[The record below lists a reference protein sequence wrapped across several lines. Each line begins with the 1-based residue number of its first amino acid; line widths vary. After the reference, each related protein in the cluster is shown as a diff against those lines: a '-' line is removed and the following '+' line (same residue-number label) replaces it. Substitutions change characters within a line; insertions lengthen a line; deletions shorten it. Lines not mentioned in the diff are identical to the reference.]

1 MMTQGSPAWASAPED
16 TRQQMTRRIG
26 RFEIRRELGRGA
38 QSVVYLAWD
47 PQLEREVALK
57 ALRLSAA
64 ERRDNAALLAE
75 ARSVSRLRHPGIVP
89 VFEAGEEAGAPYLVF
104 EYVEGETLAA
114 LMRRRGALPATEAVT
129 LMLGVLTALAEAH
142 AQGIIHRDLKPS
154 NVLIDK
160 DERPRVM
167 DFGIA
172 SRVNDPGA
180 RERMSGTPGY
190 MAPEYIDHR
199 ELSARNDVYAAGVI
213 LVELL
218 SGRPLHTDTDVHRI
232 LQRTCTTAVTLPAG
246 GPPVDEALAA
256 IALRAAALDPESR
269 FADADEF
276 RLALESWFKP
286 AEAAAETE
294 GAQPGA
300 IDFLLRRMRH
310 RGDFPALSESVVAIN
325 RIASSES
332 ENVGTLS
339 ALILRD
345 FSLTNKL
352 LRVVNSAHFRTAG
365 GGQISTVSRA
375 VVVLGFDAVRNIA
388 ITVLLFEHLQN
399 KGNAGLLKEEFLRAC
414 LAGLFARDIASRM
427 RQGDTEQSYICAVFH
442 NLGRLLCQFY
452 FPEESED
459 IRRVAQQHDCS
470 EEIAAQR
477 VIGTGFEALGI
488 ALARHWGF
496 PELIQHSMRRLP
508 DGPVRRPANNA
519 ERLRA
524 LAACAN
530 AYCDAVALMEP
541 AERERTMQAIAAR
554 FNDAVQ
560 VNVRNAR
567 EFMQGAIDEIG
578 DFARTLKVNLAQTRI
593 GRHLNQFIA
602 GAPAHTTVDTADLDV
617 PVSALLEQ
625 STPIE
630 APPAGQ
636 KAADAQAVL
645 SSGIQDISNSLVEDF
660 RLNDLLRIIL
670 ETMYRAMGFKRV
682 LLCIRDGRS
691 NNMTGRFGFGPGVS
705 ELAKQLRFS
714 LSAHPDNVFNVATA
728 KGVNI
733 LITDID
739 DAKIA
744 SRVPPWYRK
753 SVPSRTFCLF
763 PLMIKGRP
771 VAMIYAD
778 KDQAG
783 EIRINEQELAL
794 LRTLRNQAV
803 LAIKQAG

>member
-1 MMTQGSPAWASAPED
+1 MTS
-16 TRQQMTRRIG
+16 RIG

-38 QSVVYLAWD
+38 QSVVHLAWD

-57 ALRLSAA
+57 TLHLTAA
-64 ERRDNAALLAE
+64 QRQDNAALLAE
-75 ARSVSRLRHPGIVP
+75 ARAVSRLRHPGIVP
-89 VFEAGEEAGAPYLVF
+89 VFEAGEEAGDPYLVF
-104 EYVEGETLAA
+104 EYVPGETLAA
-114 LMRRRGALPATEAVT
+114 LMRRRGALPAAEAVA
-129 LMLGVLTALAEAH
+129 LLLGVLDALAEAH
-142 AQGIIHRDLKPS
+142 AQGVIHRDLKPS

-160 DERPRVM
+160 GGQPRVM

-172 SRVNDPGA
+172 RRADDPRA
-180 RERMSGTPGY
+180 RDGLSGTPGY
-190 MAPEYIDHR
+190 MAPEYIERR
-199 ELSARNDVYAAGVI
+199 ELSARNDVFAAGVM

-218 SGRPLHTDTDVHRI
+218 SGRPLHGDLDAARI
-232 LQRTCTTAVTLPAG
+232 LERTRTTAIAFPAG
-246 GPPVDEALAA
+246 AAVVDETLAA
-256 IALRAAALDPESR
+256 IALRAAALDPEAR
-269 FADADEF
+269 FNDVDAF
-276 RLALESWFKP
+276 RGALETWLRP
-286 AEAAAETE
+286 EEAATDGEE
-294 GAQPGA
+294 GAHPGA
-300 IDFLLRRMRH
+300 VEFLLRRMKH

-352 LRVVNSAHFRTAG
+352 LRVVNSAHFRPAG
-365 GGQISTVSRA
+365 GGQISTISRA

-399 KGNAGLLKEEFLRAC
+399 KTNAAHLKEEFLRAC
-414 LAGLFARDIASRM
+414 LAGLFARDVAARL
-427 RQGDTEQSYICAVFH
+427 RLRDTEQTYICAVFH

-459 IRRVAQQHDCS
+459 IRRIAQQQGCS
-470 EEIAAQR
+470 EEAAAMR
-477 VIGTGFEALGI
+477 VIGTDFEALGI

-496 PELIQHSMRRLP
+496 PELIQQSMRRLP
-508 DGPVRRPANNA
+508 EGPVRRPQTPD

-530 AYCDAVALMEP
+530 EYCDAVALMAP
-541 AERERTMQAIAAR
+541 ADRERAMQAIAAR
-554 FNDAVQ
+554 FVDAVP
-560 VNVRNAR
+560 VDTHGAR
-567 EFMQGAIDEIG
+567 DLMQGAIGEIG
-578 DFARTLKVNLAQTRI
+578 DFARIIKVTLSQTRI
-593 GRHLNQFIA
+593 GRHLTQFIDGSQA
-602 GAPAHTTVDTADLDV
+602 APTLHSPLADV
-617 PVSALLEQ
+617 PTSALLDQ
-625 STPIE
+625 STPVE
-630 APPAGQ
+630 VSPEGH

-645 SSGIQDISNSLVEDF
+645 SSGIQDISNTLVEDF
-660 RLNDLLRIIL
+660 KLNDVLRIIL

-682 LLCIRDGRS
+682 LLCIRDARS
-691 NNMTGRFGFGPGVS
+691 NSMTGRFGFGPEVG
-705 ELAKQLRFS
+705 ELAKHLRFS

-728 KGVNI
+728 KGVDI
-733 LITDID
+733 LISDID
-739 DAKIA
+739 DTKIA
-744 SRVPPWYRK
+744 ARIPEWYRK

-778 KDQAG
+778 KDHAG
-783 EIRINEQELAL
+783 DIRISEQELAL

>member
-1 MMTQGSPAWASAPED
+1 MTG
-16 TRQQMTRRIG
+16 RIG

-38 QSVVYLAWD
+38 QSVVHLAWD

-57 ALRLSAA
+57 TLHLTAA
-64 ERRDNAALLAE
+64 ERRDNAALLGE
-75 ARSVSRLRHPGIVP
+75 ARSVSRLRHAGIVP
-89 VFEAGEEAGAPYLVF
+89 VFEAGEEGGDPYLVF

-114 LMRRRGALPATEAVT
+114 LMRRRGALPAAEAVT

-142 AQGIIHRDLKPS
+142 GQGVIHRDLKPS

-160 DERPRVM
+160 GGRPRVM

-172 SRVNDPGA
+172 RRVDDAGA
-180 RERMSGTPGY
+180 REGMSGTPGY
-190 MAPEYIDHR
+190 MAPEYIDRR
-199 ELSARNDVYAAGVI
+199 ELSARNDVYAAGVM

-218 SGRPLHTDTDVHRI
+218 SGRPLHTDTDAHRI
-232 LQRTCTTAVTLPAG
+232 LQRTRTTAVALPAG
-246 GPPVDEALAA
+246 GAPVDETLAA
-256 IALRAAALDPESR
+256 IALRAAALDPDAR
-269 FADADEF
+269 FADAEEL
-276 RLALESWFKP
+276 RQALEAWLKP
-286 AEAAAETE
+286 VEESAADTDA
-294 GAQPGA
+294 AQPGA
-300 IDFLLRRMRH
+300 IDFLLRRMKH

-352 LRVVNSAHFRTAG
+352 LRVVNSAHFRPAG
-365 GGQISTVSRA
+365 GGQISTISRA

-399 KGNAGLLKEEFLRAC
+399 KSNASQLQEEFLRAC
-414 LAGLFARDIASRM
+414 LAGLFARDLAR
-427 RQGDTEQSYICAVFH
+427 RLRLRDGEQSYICAVFH

-459 IRRVAQQHDCS
+459 IRRVAQQQGCS
-470 EEIAAQR
+470 EESAAQR
-477 VIGTGFEALGI
+477 VIGTGFEELGI

-496 PELIQHSMRRLP
+496 PDVIQQSMRRLP
-508 DGPVRRPANNA
+508 DGPARRPVNTE

-530 AYCDAVALMEP
+530 EYCDAVALLAP
-541 AERERTMQAIAAR
+541 AERERAMQAIAAR
-554 FNDAVQ
+554 FTDAVP
-560 VNVRNAR
+560 VDVRNAR
-567 EFMQGAIDEIG
+567 EVMQGAIDEIG
-578 DFARTLKVNLAQTRI
+578 DFARIIKVNLGQTRI

-602 GAPAHTTVDTADLDV
+602 GAPANPTLEAAPLEV
-617 PVSALLEQ
+617 PTSALLEQ
-625 STPIE
+625 STPVE

-645 SSGIQDISNSLVEDF
+645 SSGIQDISNTLVEDF
-660 RLNDLLRIIL
+660 KLNDVLRIIL

-691 NNMTGRFGFGPGVS
+691 NSMTGRFGYGPEVG
-705 ELAKQLRFS
+705 ELAKHVRFS

-728 KGVNI
+728 KGVDI
-733 LITDID
+733 LISDID
-739 DAKIA
+739 DPKIA
-744 SRVPPWYRK
+744 SRVPAWYRK

-783 EIRINEQELAL
+783 EIRISEQELAL

>member
-1 MMTQGSPAWASAPED
+1 
-16 TRQQMTRRIG
+16 MTRRIG

-38 QSVVYLAWD
+38 QSVVHLAWD

-57 ALRLSAA
+57 ALHLNAA
-64 ERRDNAALLAE
+64 ERRDSAALLGE

-89 VFEAGEEAGAPYLVF
+89 VFEAGEEAGDPYLVF

-114 LMRRRGALPATEAVT
+114 VMRRRGALPAAEAVT

-142 AQGIIHRDLKPS
+142 AEGVIHRDLKPS

-160 DERPRVM
+160 GGRPRVM

-172 SRVNDPGA
+172 RSVEDASA
-180 RERMSGTPGY
+180 REGMSGTPGY

-199 ELSARNDVYAAGVI
+199 EVSARNDVFAAGVM

-218 SGRPLHTDTDVHRI
+218 SGRPLHADANVHRI
-232 LQRTCTTAVTLPAG
+232 LQLTRSTAVTLPEGA
-246 GPPVDEALAA
+246 PPVDETLAA
-256 IALRAAALDPESR
+256 ITLRAAALDPDAR
-269 FADADEF
+269 FADATEF
-276 RLALESWFKP
+276 RLALENWLKP
-286 AEAAAETE
+286 VEEAAASSE
-294 GAQPGA
+294 GASPGA
-300 IDFLLRRMRH
+300 IDFLLRRMKH

-325 RIASSES
+325 RIAASES

-339 ALILRD
+339 SLILRD

-352 LRVVNSAHFRTAG
+352 LRVVNSAHFRPAG
-365 GGQISTVSRA
+365 GGQISTISRA

-399 KGNAGLLKEEFLRAC
+399 KANASHLKEEFLRAC
-414 LAGLFARDIASRM
+414 LAGLFARDIATRM
-427 RQGDTEQSYICAVFH
+427 RLRDTEQTYICAVFH

-459 IRRVAQQHDCS
+459 IRRVAQQQGCS
-470 EEIAAQR
+470 EESAAQR
-477 VIGTGFEALGI
+477 VIGTGFEELGI

-496 PELIQHSMRRLP
+496 PEIIQQSMRRLP
-508 DGPVRRPANNA
+508 VGPARRPVNSE
-519 ERLRA
+519 ERLRT

-530 AYCDAVALMEP
+530 EYCDAVALLNP
-541 AERERTMQAIAAR
+541 TDRERAMQAIAAR
-554 FNDAVQ
+554 FNDAVPIE
-560 VNVRNAR
+560 VRDAR
-567 EFMQGAIDEIG
+567 EVMQGAIDEIG
-578 DFARTLKVNLAQTRI
+578 DFARIIKVNLAQTRI
-593 GRHLNQFIA
+593 GRHLSQFIA
-602 GAPAHTTVDTADLDV
+602 GTPASPTLDGAALDV
-617 PVSALLEQ
+617 PTSALLDQ

-630 APPAGQ
+630 APPEGQ

-645 SSGIQDISNSLVEDF
+645 SSGIQDISNTLVEDF
-660 RLNDLLRIIL
+660 KLNDVLRIIL

-691 NNMTGRFGFGPGVS
+691 DSMTGRFGFGPEVG
-705 ELAKQLRFS
+705 ELAKHVRFS

-728 KGVNI
+728 KGVDI
-733 LITDID
+733 LISDID
-739 DAKIA
+739 DPKIA
-744 SRVPPWYRK
+744 SRVPAWYRK

-763 PLMIKGRP
+763 PLMIKGRA

-783 EIRINEQELAL
+783 EIRISEQELAL

-803 LAIKQAG
+803 LAIKQGG